1 MKADILASMRKTKA
15 TILLNTEGYV
25 NLETWLQHLQQQFAV
40 ADATLLRQAYSLVQ
54 LIGTENAAPNGQ
66 SCLQQG
72 LVMAEILAELNV
84 DAETLCA
91 ALVYSSV
98 QYAGLGLEDVAEQL
112 GSRVAKLVK
121 GAKEMDALHDL
132 HERNEQR
139 GQLHTTIDNL
149 RKMLLAIVDDI
160 RVVLIKLAE
169 RLCILRNCQ
178 LLTDEEKQ
186 REAKETMDIY
196 APLANRLGIG
206 HLKWELEDL
215 AFRYLNPE
223 LYKKISKAL
232 KAKREEREHYV
243 KDLITTLKGIVL
255 QLGIKEF
262 DVTGRA
268 KHIYSIYRK
277 MTRKHVDVEEIYDI
291 IAFRIL
297 VPNIEDC
304 YTVLGQMHSLWE
316 PIPKEFDDYISQPKP
331 NGYRSIH
338 TAVIGPEKVQFE
350 IQIRTFTMH
359 EESELGVAAHWAY
372 KEGKHA
378 KTDYEAKIALLRQV
392 MDWQQEVT
400 ENEGEAYSQIF
411 SDRVYIFTPNGDV
424 IDLPAG
430 STPLD
435 FAYHIHSDVGHR
447 CRGAKANGHMVPLT
461 HELQTGERIEILTT
475 KEGHPSRDWLNPHL
489 GYLKTTRAKAKV
501 LNWFRKQEYDNNR
514 SDGQELF
521 EKELKR
527 LGIKNLALEKLAAQ
541 LHFKNMDDL
550 FAALG
555 RGDLTL
561 HTLLNSPLLR
571 EETSQKVET
580 EAPIVKAK
588 ISETKPTDVI
598 VEEIGNLL
606 THMALCCKPIP
617 GDEIIGYITLG
628 QGVSVH
634 RKDCANILNS
644 SEQQKKRLIEVK
656 WGHRTSSKY
665 PVDLSIHAYDRPG
678 LVRDISNL
686 LANDDISIIN
696 LNCVTNKN
704 DHTAHITLTIEID
717 SLNPLSRILARINQL
732 PHITEV
738 KRSN

>member
-1 MKADILASMRKTKA
+1 MRKTKA
-15 TILLNTEGYV
+15 TLLLNTEGYV

-40 ADATLLRQAYSLVQ
+40 GDASLLRQAYSLVQ

-91 ALVYSSV
+91 GLIYSSV
-98 QYAGLGLEDVAEQL
+98 QYAGLNLDDVSEQL
-112 GSRVAKLVK
+112 GPKVAKLVK

-132 HERNEQR
+132 HERSEQR

-149 RKMLLAIVDDI
+149 RKMLLAMVDDI

-178 LLTDEEKQ
+178 LLSDEEKK

-223 LYKKISKAL
+223 LYKKISKSL
-232 KAKREEREHYV
+232 KAKREERELYV
-243 KDLITTLKGIVL
+243 KNIIESLKDIVL

-277 MTRKHVDVEEIYDI
+277 MSRKHVDVDEIYDT
-291 IAFRIL
+291 IAFRVL
-297 VPNIEDC
+297 VPSIEDC

-316 PIPKEFDDYISQPKP
+316 SIPKEFDDYISQPKP

-338 TAVIGPEKVQFE
+338 TAVIGPEQVQFE

-359 EESELGVAAHWAY
+359 QESELGVAAHWAY
-372 KEGKHA
+372 KEGKQA

-392 MDWQQEVT
+392 MDWQKEVT
-400 ENEGEAYSQIF
+400 ESEDELYSQIF
-411 SDRVYIFTPNGDV
+411 SDRVYVFTPNGDV
-424 IDLPAG
+424 IDLPTGA
-430 STPLD
+430 TPLD
-435 FAYHIHSDVGHR
+435 FAYHIHSDIGHR
-447 CRGAKANGHMVPLT
+447 CRGAKANGHMVTLT

-489 GYLKTTRAKAKV
+489 GYLKTARAKAKV
-501 LNWFRKQEYDNNR
+501 LNWFRKQEYENNR
-514 SDGQELF
+514 HDGQELF

-527 LGIKNLALEKLAAQ
+527 LGIKNIALDKLASQ
-541 LHFKNMDDL
+541 LHYRNIDDL

-561 HTLLNSPLLR
+561 HTLLNAAALR
-571 EETSQKVET
+571 EETQKP
-580 EAPIVKAK
+580 EAEPVFTKAK

-598 VEEIGNLL
+598 VEEVGNLL

-634 RKDCANILNS
+634 RKDCSNILNA
-644 SEQQKKRLIEVK
+644 SEQQQRRLIEVK
-656 WGHRTSSKY
+656 WGQRTSSKY
-665 PVDLSIHAYDRPG
+665 PVDLIINAYDRPG

-738 KRSN
+738 KRSS